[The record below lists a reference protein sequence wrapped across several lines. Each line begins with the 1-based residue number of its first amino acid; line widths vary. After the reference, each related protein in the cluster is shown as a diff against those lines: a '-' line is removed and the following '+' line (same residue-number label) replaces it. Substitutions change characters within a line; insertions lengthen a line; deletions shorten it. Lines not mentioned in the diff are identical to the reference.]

1 MYRYHY
7 SFEIKSPHS
16 TNYNITV
23 LKVMPC
29 SLADTYQFSFKTLA
43 YIYTGGRYI
52 PVFPSKTLPTS
63 TQEERVVF
71 ITAPIH

>member
-7 SFEIKSPHS
+7 SCEIKTPHN

-23 LKVMPC
+23 LEVTPC

-43 YIYTGGRYI
+43 YIYTG
-52 PVFPSKTLPTS
+52 
-63 TQEERVVF
+63 E
-71 ITAPIH
+71 

>member
-7 SFEIKSPHS
+7 YCEIKTPHS

-29 SLADTYQFSFKTLA
+29 SLADTYQFSFKTLV
-43 YIYTGGRYI
+43 YIYTGEDSGFHYCTN
-52 PVFPSKTLPTS
+52 TLDCLN
-63 TQEERVVF
+63 EVL
-71 ITAPIH
+71 H